1 MLKYS
6 CVKTLRGGVM
16 RSKNCP
22 EFISGLL
29 SLPKKRGRGWCERLL
44 AAYEGSLGISGKNGI
59 FSLDS
64 GVSLR

>member
-1 MLKYS
+1 
-6 CVKTLRGGVM
+6 M